1 MYVQEELTQQ
11 LFLAIHT
18 LYCRLEEMPNQ
29 FRSIG
34 TYMARSILVEQL
46 TQLAMVPDHLHIFVI
61 SLILVAICYMGP
73 TWSAMFL
80 L

>member
-1 MYVQEELTQQ
+1 MGHNGLYLLSTTCMYNIPTEELTQQ

-61 SLILVAICYMGP
+61 
-73 TWSAMFL
+73 FH
-80 L
+80 